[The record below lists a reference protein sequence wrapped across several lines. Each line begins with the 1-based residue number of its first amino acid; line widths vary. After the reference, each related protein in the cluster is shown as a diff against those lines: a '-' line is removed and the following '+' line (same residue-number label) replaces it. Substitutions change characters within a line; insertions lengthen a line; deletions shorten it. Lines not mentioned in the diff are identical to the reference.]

1 MSLDPNPVRIQEQ
14 SVTSTRS
21 IVEGL
26 TYDDVLLVPGR
37 SDVLPTQVDT
47 RTSITPRLTLNVPLV
62 SSAMDTVTEATMA
75 VAMARA
81 GGIGVIHRNLSIDD
95 QVGEI
100 DKVKRSQSGMIVDPV
115 TLPPTATLAE
125 ANAVMA
131 RYRISGVPI
140 TDENGRLVGIL
151 TNRDMRFTHDQARTV
166 ADLMTSKGLVTA
178 PVGTTLRQ
186 AQHRL
191 HEHRIEKLPV
201 VDAQGILRG
210 LITVKDIAKRQQF
223 PHAVYDDKG
232 RLVVAA
238 AVGVQEEAFERAR
251 QLTHAGVD
259 VLVVDSAHGH
269 HSAVLDMVRRV
280 KDNLDIEVIAGNVVT
295 AAGASDLIQA
305 GADAIKVGVGPA
317 AICTTRVVAGVGVP
331 QLTAI
336 LDCADPCAEHG
347 VQLIADGGIRY
358 SGDVAKA
365 IAAGA
370 SAVMIGNLLA
380 GTDASPGEIVYRQG
394 ERFKEYRGMGSIGA
408 MVDRRLATRDRYGQ
422 HEVEDAA
429 KLVAE
434 GVEAQTPYR
443 GPTAGLIDQLVGGLC
458 SSMGYVGA
466 PDIHAMQTRAR
477 FVRVTNAGADE
488 SHPHDVVLVKESPN
502 YQHRPR

>member
-1 MSLDPNPVRIQEQ
+1 MLRIAHEA
-14 SVTSTRS
+14 
-21 IVEGL
+21 L
-26 TYDDVLLVPGR
+26 TFDDVLLLPAY
-37 SDVLPTQVDT
+37 SKVLPSEVDLT
-47 RTSITPRLTLNVPLV
+47 TRLTRDIGLNILLV
-62 SSAMDTVTEATMA
+62 SVAMDTVTESGLAIALAQEGGMGIVHKNLSMEAQAREVRA
-75 VAMARA
+75 VKKFET
-81 GGIGVIHRNLSIDD
+81 GVIR
-95 QVGEI
+95 
-100 DKVKRSQSGMIVDPV
+100 DPITIRPEATV
-115 TLPPTATLAE
+115 SELVALTLDH
-125 ANAVMA
+125 
-131 RYRISGVPI
+131 RISGVPVVRGS
-140 TDENGRLVGIL
+140 DLLGIV
-151 TNRDMRFTHDQARTV
+151 TSRDIRFETRMDAKV
-166 ADLMTSKGLVTA
+166 ADVMTPRERLVTA
-178 PVGTTLRQ
+178 SEDAPVEAVTKL
-186 AQHRL
+186 L
-191 HEHRIEKLPV
+191 HNHRIEKVLLV
-201 VDAQGILRG
+201 NGDFQLKGMV
-210 LITVKDIAKRQQF
+210 TVKDIAKRQQF
-223 PHAVYDDKG
+223 PNAVYDDKG

-238 AVGVQEEAFERAR
+238 AVGVQDEAFDRAR
-251 QLTHAGVD
+251 ELTDAGVD
-259 VLVVDSAHGH
+259 ALVVDSAHGH

-347 VQLIADGGIRY
+347 VQLVADGGIRY

-408 MVDRRLATRDRYGQ
+408 MVDRRVATRDRYGQ

-466 PDIHAMQTRAR
+466 PDIHAMQTKAR